1 MQRKSY
7 LRRLPPTE
15 PRYTK
20 FQIAMRY
27 FPDDNFAT
35 ASRKLRR
42 WIRDDPPLNEALRR
56 VGYHTSQKY
65 FSQAHFEVLKEYLGE
80 PLE

>member
-1 MQRKSY
+1 MQKKYKLRKI
-7 LRRLPPTE
+7 PVE

-20 FQIAMRY
+20 FQVAMRY

-42 WIRDDPPLNEALRR
+42 WIHDDPPLNEELRR
-56 VGYHTSQKY
+56 MGYHTSQKY
-65 FSQAHFEVLKEYLGE
+65 FSQAHLEVLKEYLGD

>member
-7 LRRLPPTE
+7 LRRLPPSE

-20 FQIAMRY
+20 FQVAMRY

-42 WIRDDPPLNEALRR
+42 WIHDDPPLKEHLRR
-56 VGYHTSQKY
+56 MGYHASQKY
-65 FSQAHFEVLKEYLGE
+65 FSQAHLEVLKEYIGE

>member
-1 MQRKSY
+1 MQKKSY

-42 WIRDDPPLNEALRR
+42 WIHDDCELIDTLRKT
-56 VGYHTSQKY
+56 GYHALQR
-65 FSQAHFEVLKEYLGE
+65 HFTENQVKILNDFIGE
-80 PLE
+80 PL

>member
-20 FQIAMRY
+20 FQVAMRY
-27 FPDDNFAT
+27 FPDDNFPDDNFST
-35 ASRKLRR
+35 AGSMT
-42 WIRDDPPLNEALRR
+42 IPP
-56 VGYHTSQKY
+56 
-65 FSQAHFEVLKEYLGE
+65 
-80 PLE
+80 

>member
-7 LRRLPPTE
+7 LRRLPPSE

-20 FQIAMRY
+20 FQVAMRY

-42 WIRDDPPLNEALRR
+42 WIHDDPPLNEELRR
-56 VGYHTSQKY
+56 MGYHTSQKY
-65 FSQAHFEVLKEYLGE
+65 FSQAHLEVLKEYLGD

>member
-1 MQRKSY
+1 MQKKYKLRKI
-7 LRRLPPTE
+7 PTE

-20 FQIAMRY
+20 FQVAMRY

-42 WIRDDPPLNEALRR
+42 WIHDDPPLYAELRR
-56 VGYHTSQKY
+56 MGYHTSQKY
-65 FSQAHFEVLKEYLGE
+65 FSQAHLEVLKEYLGD

>member
-7 LRRLPPTE
+7 LRRIPAE

-20 FQIAMRY
+20 FQVAMRY

-42 WIRDDPPLNEALRR
+42 WNE
-56 VGYHTSQKY
+56 
-65 FSQAHFEVLKEYLGE
+65 
-80 PLE
+80 

>member
-1 MQRKSY
+1 MQKKAY

-35 ASRKLRR
+35 ASRKLRF
-42 WIRDDPPLNEALRR
+42 WIHSDRDLLEALRKT
-56 VGYHTSQKY
+56 GYLPLQR
-65 FSQAHFEVLKEYLGE
+65 HFTEQQLKIITTFIGE
-80 PLE
+80 PI